1 MENPVQFDFLTSD
14 DYEAAMQLW
23 KRVEGV
29 RANESAAE
37 FARFL
42 DRNPK
47 LSVAAR
53 SDGALIGAVMCGQD
67 GRRGY
72 LYHLAV
78 DLNFSRRG
86 IGGEI
91 VARSLQGL
99 QREGINRCT
108 IFVIRNNARGKSF
121 WLKNGWFV
129 REDLEALSIDLEV
142 P

>member
-1 MENPVQFDFLTSD
+1 MVSGQFETVQFDFLTSD
-14 DYEAAMQLW
+14 DYAAAMQLW

-42 DRNPK
+42 TRNPG

-53 SDGALIGAVMCGQD
+53 SGGELVGAVMCGHD

-78 DLNFSRRG
+78 DPNFARRG

-91 VARSLQGL
+91 VARSLQAL
-99 QREGINRCT
+99 Q
-108 IFVIRNNARGKSF
+108 
-121 WLKNGWFV
+121 
-129 REDLEALSIDLEV
+129 
-142 P
+142 